1 MGPSSL
7 LHILTFFMA
16 GFEKRIF
23 QTSEFKPFLWLQYLD
38 EIFCIWTHGSQRL
51 NELFNCI
58 NSLHPTVK
66 FTMDYSAT
74 EINFLGVTVTKTGNK
89 LETDLYCKPNDTH
102 QYHHAQSCHRNV
114 YKRSI
119 AYG

>member
-1 MGPSSL
+1 M
-7 LHILTFFMA
+7 
-16 GFEKRIF
+16 
-23 QTSEFKPFLWLQYLD
+23 WLRYLD
-38 EIFCIWTHGSQRL
+38 EIFCIWTQGSQNL

-58 NSLHPTVK
+58 NSLHPTIK

-74 EINFLGVTVTKTGNK
+74 EINFLGVTVTKTGNE